1 MPTLIATIAFGWATV
16 LLVAGGILILRSRD
30 TLERVLVLD
39 VLVAIVVVLLTTLSY
54 LRGVSYY
61 IDAALGLALLS
72 FVATLVACRHVLR
85 GRPF

>member
-1 MPTLIATIAFGWATV
+1 MIAAIAFGWATV
-16 LLVAGGILILRSRD
+16 LLVAGGILLLRSREA
-30 TLERVLVLD
+30 LERVLVLD
-39 VLVAIVVVLLTTLSY
+39 VLGAIVIVLLTTLSY

>member
-1 MPTLIATIAFGWATV
+1 VPTLIATIAFAWATV
-16 LLVAGGILILRSRD
+16 LLVAGGLLLLRSRE

>member
-1 MPTLIATIAFGWATV
+1 VPTLIAAIAFGWATL
-16 LLVAGGILILRSRD
+16 LLVAGGLLLLRSRE

-61 IDAALGLALLS
+61 LDAALGLALLS